1 MTEELP
7 AYAHNLGKV
16 LNEWF
21 EVFNLLY
28 KDIGNLLDTYQD
40 DWSSQP
46 LRRMFVHSCWV
57 LIEGDIYCVKRFTLR
72 ACELGGKILSADEH
86 TFLSEAQ
93 MVADGNGIVRQRDV
107 HKGSL
112 ENLKETLKIATSKFE
127 LQWTPDFGNQGWE
140 QLRHSRDL
148 RDRITHPKT
157 AVELVI
163 SDDEL
168 DAHRSGFAWY
178 LETTITFKES
188 YDGKYQ

>member
-1 MTEELP
+1 
-7 AYAHNLGKV
+7 
-16 LNEWF
+16 
-21 EVFNLLY
+21 
-28 KDIGNLLDTYQD
+28 
-40 DWSSQP
+40 
-46 LRRMFVHSCWV
+46 
-57 LIEGDIYCVKRFTLR
+57 
-72 ACELGGKILSADEH
+72 
-86 TFLSEAQ
+86 
-93 MVADGNGIVRQRDV
+93 MVADGNGIVRQRDA